1 MKAMLRYFLKD
12 IYDGIRTH
20 VILICVIV
28 LTGLIYRVFDFDVW
42 FTPVVV
48 IVILVAHWV
57 LSQFRI

>member
-12 IYDGIRTH
+12 IYDGICTH
-20 VILICVIV
+20 VILICAIV
-28 LTGLIYRVFDFDVW
+28 LTGLIYRAFDFDVW
-42 FTPVVV
+42 FTPAVV